1 MQQSNSISNIY
12 TTSKNKVLIII
23 TSDLNNVPNIIIIK
37 PKSHSERI
45 PIIDQGTI
53 KHGIPLLYLKN
64 CVGMLQTTSNNK
76 VLINHQ

>member
-1 MQQSNSISNIY
+1 M
-12 TTSKNKVLIII
+12 LIII

-37 PKSHSERI
+37 PKSHRKRI

-53 KHGIPLLYLKN
+53 KHGILLLYLKN